1 MRNVYGGT
9 RFNSRVFAEIPFGAR
24 FEKNITNK
32 CTANVCPQIFLRMTN
47 EMKIKMKKIPVLIF
61 SILLLASFSKAQR
74 AEVTI
79 QLNEPFFDALLD
91 AILKSPTP
99 LEFPLAENN
108 SKFIIQNSKS
118 FVSSF
123 GESHNYFHKTKAA
136 SFNSQCSETIRLQRE
151 IDGVRT
157 AVRFRDGKIY
167 APIAFS
173 GNYNPPLIGCVG
185 FSGWAE
191 TNVELEYD
199 AERQSLIGRAKV
211 LNVSLSGTGGVGGS
225 LVTRL
230 VQSAIDKR
238 INPIQ
243 ILQTDKISFVVP
255 IQNSGALRM
264 KAIGI
269 RPEIASGVLNVRVVY
284 EFQKS

>member
-1 MRNVYGGT
+1 
-9 RFNSRVFAEIPFGAR
+9 
-24 FEKNITNK
+24 
-32 CTANVCPQIFLRMTN
+32 
-47 EMKIKMKKIPVLIF
+47 MKKIYVLIF
-61 SILLLASFSKAQR
+61 TVLLLAPFARAQQ

-91 AILKSPTP
+91 AILKSSTP
-99 LEFPLAENN
+99 LEFPLAENG
-108 SKFIIQNSKS
+108 SKFKVQSSKS
-118 FVSSF
+118 LV
-123 GESHNYFHKTKAA
+123 A
-136 SFNSQCSETIRLQRE
+136 SFSESNSDYRQTKTSSPKSQCSETIRLQRE
-151 IDGVRT
+151 IDGVKT

-173 GNYNPPLIGCVG
+173 GNYNPPLIGCVA

-199 AERQSLIGRAKV
+199 AEKQSLIGRARV

-238 INPIQ
+238 VNPIQ
-243 ILQTDKISFVVP
+243 ILPADKISFVVP

-269 RPEIASGVLNVRVVY
+269 RPEIANGVLNVRVVY
-284 EFQKS
+284 EFLKS

>member
-1 MRNVYGGT
+1 M
-9 RFNSRVFAEIPFGAR
+9 
-24 FEKNITNK
+24 
-32 CTANVCPQIFLRMTN
+32 L
-47 EMKIKMKKIPVLIF
+47 
-61 SILLLASFSKAQR
+61 SILLLVPFANAQQ

-79 QLNEPFFDALLD
+79 QLNEQFFDALLD
-91 AILKSPTP
+91 SIFKSSTP
-99 LEFPLAENN
+99 LEFPLSAKDSRFNIQD
-108 SKFIIQNSKS
+108 SRLQIQNANS
-118 FVSSF
+118 FVSNF
-123 GESHNYFHKTKAA
+123 NESKTE
-136 SFNSQCSETIRLQRE
+136 NRITQCSETIRLQRE

-173 GNYNPPLIGCVG
+173 GNYNPPLVGCIA

-191 TNVELEYD
+191 TNIELGYD
-199 AERQSLIGRAKV
+199 AERQILFGRAKV

-225 LVTRL
+225 FVTRL

-255 IQNSGALRM
+255 VQNSGSLRM
-264 KAIGI
+264 RAIGI
-269 RPEIASGVLNVRVVY
+269 RPEIANGVLNIRVVY
-284 EFQKS
+284 EFLKS